1 LFQALRFPA
10 DHPVREMLRVET
22 NPIRAKM
29 LVKPRA
35 DQMVVKPRSEQDL
48 ENMRAVLRAKV
59 VQHPTVLECLR
70 STGRRVIVED
80 CSRRASG
87 SGLYW
92 GAMRVRGREHAWRG
106 DNVLGGLWM
115 LLRAEAW
122 RRGSGVTA
130 HPRSSTRAGGASR
143 GRAVAGAPAG
153 ALRAGVGALGH
164 DCGRGMR
171 VDSPGLTRS

>member
-1 LFQALRFPA
+1 MIEFTTPDPCLIDRITDQFGALSNLSRHPVDWYDGRTQMIVSWPRAEQLFQALRFPV

-29 LVKPRA
+29 TVKPRV

-115 LLRAEAW
+115 LLRAEL
-122 RRGSGVTA
+122 
-130 HPRSSTRAGGASR
+130 P
-143 GRAVAGAPAG
+143 
-153 ALRAGVGALGH
+153 GVGG
-164 DCGRGMR
+164 
-171 VDSPGLTRS
+171 PE